1 MPEPITPPTLL
12 ERWRGAERPAFDDPV
27 SGETLAPNATAT
39 GAGPHTVDRDA
50 FTRQRRLE
58 AAADYLSAIDEL
70 MAASGLSRSLQ
81 LEGSIS
87 PQGLL
92 LLARRMMGHL
102 DAQISDATSNITSR
116 VERAQ
121 EVIAKQRAVEAVRQV
136 MAAEGLNDAGDTLPT
151 DTRLPNGQTI
161 AELFGE
167 FALPLAGS
175 TVSLQQ
181 LDSLSADL
189 RHEAEAINA
198 NAEQDSLTLQTLVSQ
213 RSQAITLFTQVIRS
227 ITDTDKQILQQIS

>member
-1 MPEPITPPTLL
+1 MPNLL
-12 ERWRGAERPAFDDPV
+12 ELYRGAEPAVAPFHRPAA
-27 SGETLAPNATAT
+27 GEADLADELQTTNA
-39 GAGPHTVDRDA
+39 GSPTVDRDA
-50 FTRQRRLE
+50 YARQRRLQ
-58 AAADYLSAIDEL
+58 AAGEFLGSIEEL
-70 MAASGLSRSLQ
+70 MAATGLADSLQ

-92 LLARRMMGHL
+92 LLARRTMGHL

-116 VERAQ
+116 VERAK

-136 MAAEGLNDAGDTLPT
+136 MAAEGLHEAGDTLPAT
-151 DTRLPNGQTI
+151 TVLPNGDTV
-161 AELFGE
+161 AELFAE
-167 FALPLAGS
+167 FSISLPGDS
-175 TVSLQQ
+175 VSIQH
-181 LDSLSADL
+181 LDSLSSDL

-213 RSQAITLFTQVIRS
+213 RSSAITLFTQVIRS